1 MKPIHFVG
9 ENCNYTAPGCDD
21 LPVYQEE
28 VDGHI
33 EVMSVWQPSEKD
45 LQILNSGGVICLN
58 VLGGQP
64 PVALWAEKADVR

>member
-9 ENCNYTAPGCDD
+9 ENCNYTAPDCLD
-21 LPVYQEE
+21 LPAYQEK
-28 VDGHI
+28 VDGRI